1 MKGSENM
8 EGLEKFIQNKDI
20 CDMQGCCPA
29 TASKIIKMLKETY
42 GIQDY
47 ELPDQTKIPLSVYQ
61 YHFRKKT
68 PAEWARRKREQK
80 EKDVNPD

>member
-20 CDMQGCCPA
+20 CDMQGCCRN
-29 TASKIIKMLKETY
+29 TASNIIRMLKKTY
-42 GIQDY
+42 GLRED
-47 ELPDQTKIPLSVYQ
+47 ELPGNKIPLSVYE

-80 EKDVNPD
+80 EKDALPD